1 MSCSTCN
8 FTVRLSALLA
18 SLLLF
23 VEPQRSSAFTVSPSS
38 ALLSKQQQQ
47 RASLHH
53 RSLSSLQTRY
63 MSDIPN
69 IPFEDDDFGA
79 NNDNDDNN
87 NVDRLTDEELEATL
101 EDWDDTVP
109 RFNTVHLTGRIG
121 NDPDP
126 RYFDDGKV
134 VVNLSLASQRKY
146 SNMERMVESIKSGE
160 EETDWY
166 GLEIWG
172 QTAEFVSKYVD
183 KGMRVGVI
191 GTLQIDQWMDK
202 VTNEPRSKAKVIVRD
217 FDILETRAESEAR
230 RARSGGS
237 RGPAMYSKNSDA
249 GRGYSSGGGYND
261 DYDDGPSAAGTGGF
275 FDS

>member
-1 MSCSTCN
+1 MSCSHL
-8 FTVRLSALLA
+8 TVRLSALLA
-18 SLLLF
+18 SLLL
-23 VEPQRSSAFTVSPSS
+23 VAEPQRSSAFTVFPSS
-38 ALLSKQQQQ
+38 ALLSKQQNGC
-47 RASLHH
+47 LH
-53 RSLSSLQTRY
+53 RSMSSLQTRY

-79 NNDNDDNN
+79 NDNGDENDSD
-87 NVDRLTDEELEATL
+87 VERLTDEELEATL
-101 EDWDDTVP
+101 EDWDDTIP
-109 RFNTVHLTGRIG
+109 RFNTIHLTGRIG

-146 SNMERMVESIKSGE
+146 NNMERMVESIKSGE

-237 RGPAMYSKNSDA
+237 RGPAMYSSSSDG
-249 GRGYSSGGGYND
+249 GRGFSSGGTYND